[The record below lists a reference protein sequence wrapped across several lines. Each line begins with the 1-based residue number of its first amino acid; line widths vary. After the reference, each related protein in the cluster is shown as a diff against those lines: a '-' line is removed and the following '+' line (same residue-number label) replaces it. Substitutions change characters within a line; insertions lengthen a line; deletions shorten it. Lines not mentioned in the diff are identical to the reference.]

1 MTADNL
7 PRKILRSAAGPEAE
21 SALATTGTGLPL
33 SSAIAGLTETFARQT
48 LESLDDRHDTPEHH
62 VLEVY
67 ANLDRLHHYLE
78 ELQQALLTNK
88 LPFTK
93 LLSPEWSRHFQ
104 QLLEKLQ
111 TVTLRLNISWNVETR
126 PNTPP
131 LQAEEALQRFLHH
144 RIASADYP
152 VPAETPADF
161 SGKYAVIN
169 LLNGLSQYVSAIQKT
184 IEEKRGDFDQFCTP
198 QCTDEAMELSAKAS
212 QDLRQLTAQSAPDE
226 IPVYPGDLEYGE
238 DEYDKV
244 LGELEKMQNSNK
256 LLQLFRLLAK
266 NRSDLFLGDPEIRRH
281 FTDREV
287 RDFQL
292 ALYRTVANLT
302 IGILD
307 AIPAGAGESV
317 SWTADA
323 LKILKRFAHRHQ
335 HYVKIL
341 KKLFPEWLDLTPD
354 ISIAEAVISELSEIP
369 TGGFIPSHLV
379 FEFRKQFK
387 ADLPRLIGFLEKMSK
402 VRARAL
408 DEQNDHYVRI
418 LGLDEQEDQKLLKAL
433 SDYYR

>member
-1 MTADNL
+1 MTAHNL
-7 PRKILRSAAGPEAE
+7 RKKIMRGAAGPEAE
-21 SALATTGTGLPL
+21 TALATTGTGLPL
-33 SSAIAGLTETFARQT
+33 STAIAGLTETFARQT
-48 LESLDDRHDTPEHH
+48 LESLDDRQDTPEHH
-62 VLEVY
+62 VLEIY
-67 ANLDRLHHYLE
+67 ASLDRLHHYLE
-78 ELQQALLTNK
+78 ELRQAILTNK

-93 LLSPEWSRHFQ
+93 LLSPEWIRHFQ

-111 TVTLRLNISWNVETR
+111 TVTLRLNIFWNVEMR

-131 LQAEEALQRFLHH
+131 LQAEESLQKFL
-144 RIASADYP
+144 RQSIAAADYH
-152 VPAETPADF
+152 VPEETQTDF
-161 SGKYAVIN
+161 SGKYAVTN
-169 LLNGLSQYVSAIQKT
+169 LLKSFSRYVSAIQET
-184 IEEKRGDFDQFCTP
+184 IEEKRGDFNQFCAP

-244 LGELEKMQNSNK
+244 LSELEKMKEGNK

-266 NRSDLFLGDPEIRRH
+266 NRSDIFLGDPEIRRH

-335 HYVKIL
+335 HYVKML

-379 FEFRKQFK
+379 FEFRKQFQ
-387 ADLPRLIGFLEKMSK
+387 ADLPRLTGFLEKLSK

-408 DEQNDHYVRI
+408 DEKNDHYIRV
-418 LGLDEQEDQKLLKAL
+418 LGLDDKEDEQLLKAL
-433 SDYYR
+433 KEYSK